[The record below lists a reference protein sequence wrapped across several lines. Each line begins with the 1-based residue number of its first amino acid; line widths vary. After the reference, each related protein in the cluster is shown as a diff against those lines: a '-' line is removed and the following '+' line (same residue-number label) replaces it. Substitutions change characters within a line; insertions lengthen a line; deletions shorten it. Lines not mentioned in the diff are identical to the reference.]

1 MYTEINKQGSC
12 INIPSHVLTQL
23 EHMQATLSAKKLTK
37 LASADKV
44 VYTKVMKLLESYKL
58 EFIQNKDVKRLAI
71 AMLLTQDIKNT
82 AVVVPASCSVWF
94 DGCNTCQVMDNG
106 ELACTKMYCHENE
119 TPKCLEE
126 KKTVTSPKVPETCSV
141 RFDGCNTCQIM
152 ENGEMACTLM
162 YCHENETPKC
172 LQHK

>member
-1 MYTEINKQGSC
+1 MLIALWLTVTTIWVHAQSFWSDAMVIKTDTAKECQSIGWIYTEINTHGSC
-12 INIPSHVLTQL
+12 TNIPSHVLTKL
-23 EHMQATLSAKKLTK
+23 EHMQTTLSVKRLTK

-44 VYTKVMKLLESYKL
+44 VYTKLMTLLEAYKL

-82 AVVVPASCSVWF
+82 AAVVPLSCSVRF

-106 ELACTKMYCHENE
+106 ELAC
-119 TPKCLEE
+119 
-126 KKTVTSPKVPETCSV
+126 
-141 RFDGCNTCQIM
+141 I
-152 ENGEMACTLM
+152 LM
-162 YCHENETPKC
+162 YCHENESPEC